1 MTSTIDDTDLTSTD
15 LARTDLASTDLTDT
29 GLEGGTD
36 LSGEQRAVLR
46 RLFTEA
52 HTAYTWSPEEVTDEV
67 LRAAVEAAV
76 HGPTAFNIQPLRVL
90 AIRDAD
96 ARARLAAHLSSS
108 NAPKTLA
115 APLTLVLAADAG
127 FARTAETVFPPKPDL
142 IHALYDDPVAAAP
155 VATMNATLQ
164 VGYLLIALRA
174 AGLVVGPMTGGDL
187 PAIDA
192 EFFAGT
198 DLHSLVVVNLGRAAA
213 DSHRSRNPRVD
224 PGEVLRV
231 L

>member
-1 MTSTIDDTDLTSTD
+1 MTSAIDDTE
-15 LARTDLASTDLTDT
+15 LTDSD
-29 GLEGGTD
+29 LDDRVD

-52 HTAYTWSPEEVTDEV
+52 HTAYTWSPDEVPDEV

-76 HGPTAFNIQPLRVL
+76 HGPTAFNTQPLRVL
-90 AIRDAD
+90 AIRDGD
-96 ARARLAAHLSSS
+96 ARARLAAHLSAS
-108 NAPKTLA
+108 NAPKTLT

-142 IHALYDDPVAAAP
+142 IHALYDDPAAAVP

-164 VGYLLIALRA
+164 AGYLLIALRA

-187 PAIDA
+187 AAIDA
-192 EFFAGT
+192 EFFPGT
-198 DLHSLVVVNLGRAAA
+198 DLHSLVVVNVGRAAD
-213 DSHRSRNPRVD
+213 DSHRPRNPRVD
-224 PGEVLRV
+224 GAEVLRI

>member
-1 MTSTIDDTDLTSTD
+1 MTSAIEDTELAESDLDDG
-15 LARTDLASTDLTDT
+15 A
-29 GLEGGTD
+29 D
-36 LSGEQRAVLR
+36 LSGEQRAILR
-46 RLFTEA
+46 QLFTEA
-52 HTAYTWSPEEVTDEV
+52 HTAYTWSPDEVTDEV

-108 NAPKTLA
+108 NAPKTLT

-142 IHALYDDPVAAAP
+142 IHALYDDPAAALP

-164 VGYLLIALRA
+164 AGYLLLALRA
-174 AGLVVGPMTGGDL
+174 VGLVVGPMTGGDL

-192 EFFAGT
+192 EFFPGT
-198 DLHSLVVVNLGRAAA
+198 DLHSLVVVNVGRAAH
-213 DSHRSRNPRVD
+213 DSHRPRNPRVE
-224 PGEVLRV
+224 PAEVLAI